1 MDKIKLNKKEYELL
15 KKALE
20 FFDNENDKY
29 TIKGL
34 FKEEEDNVDYKMV
47 PFDLKLVN
55 DFGCRVTTKSGR
67 EVRIVCQ
74 DRKGN
79 APIVGLIEGDKDN
92 EVLMPYNKD
101 GIAMGPYFADENMDL
116 ACLVKKRTIAAYV
129 YEDEYGIPHAISVN
143 DALKLN
149 PQKHKIVDKVEV
161 DYFKNH

>member
-15 KKALE
+15 KKTLE
-20 FFDNENDKY
+20 FFGDENDKY

-34 FKEEEDNVDYKMV
+34 FEEEKDNVDYKMV

-74 DRKGN
+74 DRKGT
-79 APIVGLIEGDKDN
+79 APIVGLIEGDNNN
-92 EVLMPYNKD
+92 EVLMSYSAD
-101 GIAMGPYFADENMDL
+101 GVAMGPYFTDENMDL
-116 ACLVKKRTIAAYV
+116 ACLIKKRPIAAYV
-129 YEDEYGIPHAISVN
+129 YEDECCIPHIISVN
-143 DALKLN
+143 DEFKLD

>member
-15 KKALE
+15 EKALE

-29 TIKGL
+29 VVKGL
-34 FKEEEDNVDYKMV
+34 FEQEEDEVDYKMV

-67 EVRIVCQ
+67 EVRIICQ

-79 APIVGLIEGDKDN
+79 SPIVGLIVGNNDDEL
-92 EVLMPYNKD
+92 LMPYNKD
-101 GIAMGPYFADENMDL
+101 GVAMGPYFYDENMDL

-129 YEDEYGIPHAISVN
+129 YEDECSIPHIISIN
-143 DALKLN
+143 DELKLD